1 MCVLVEVYLSA
12 TRRNWFPH
20 LPIGT
25 THRTVG
31 DLAGFNGFPTISAL
45 VTDTEQNHTESRRQ
59 WLQTLGVVGVTGVA
73 GVGVGANDASAEQ
86 RGSPTGGTTNRDEP
100 SVAPAGGAP
109 MLRYDAANTGRV
121 PGGSVPT
128 EGVEA
133 RWTFD
138 TESSVT
144 TQPIVVDGTVFVG
157 TTGGTLYA
165 LDAQT
170 GTEQWSR
177 NHDESLDSGPVV
189 SGGLVYV
196 PTGGRLLA
204 YSAATGDGQF
214 AVDIDGEVG
223 TPTVSDGTLYTRS
236 SGKLYAID
244 ATGGDVHWSGGSFE
258 ASLDAARNDEL
269 AVTVSDGSVYVM
281 YPDSDYDGRVYL
293 SSFTADPTAD
303 SPEREWRTELEY
315 VEYEVTF
322 DTTVTATNGMLYA
335 GLWDGGGGTQGVV
348 ALDAASGS
356 EEWRYTDISNVRTYP
371 TATADTVYTAA
382 TGELVGIDPALGTA
396 KWSTDLS
403 GNPTSPI
410 LVGDT
415 LVFGS
420 SDNNVY
426 AYDTEGEQRWSFAT
440 GNDIVAPPVAVD
452 GTVYTASTDGLVY
465 ALQGADTTPD
475 APDVT
480 GDGNVAT
487 DPDGDGLFEDVNGDG
502 EFSVVDVQALFA
514 NLDSAAVQDN
524 PELFDFNGDGRV
536 DVTDVQ
542 ALFASLQEEG

>member
-1 MCVLVEVYLSA
+1 
-12 TRRNWFPH
+12 
-20 LPIGT
+20 
-25 THRTVG
+25 
-31 DLAGFNGFPTISAL
+31 
-45 VTDTEQNHTESRRQ
+45 
-59 WLQTLGVVGVTGVA
+59 
-73 GVGVGANDASAEQ
+73 
-86 RGSPTGGTTNRDEP
+86 
-100 SVAPAGGAP
+100 
-109 MLRYDAANTGRV
+109 MLRYDAANTGHV

-133 RWTFD
+133 QWTFD
-138 TESSVT
+138 TESKVT
-144 TQPIVVDGTVFVG
+144 TQPIIVDGTVFVG

-170 GTEQWSR
+170 GAEQWSR

-196 PTGGRLLA
+196 PAGSRLLA

-214 AVDIDGEVG
+214 AVDVGGQVG

-236 SGKLYAID
+236 GGKLYAID
-244 ATGGDVHWSGGSFE
+244 ATGGEVQWSGGSFE
-258 ASLDAARNDEL
+258 NNLSAARNDEL

-281 YPDSDYDGRVYL
+281 YPNDDYGGDVYL
-293 SSFTADPTAD
+293 SSFTADPTAE
-303 SPEREWRTELEY
+303 SPEREWQTELEY
-315 VEYEVTF
+315 ADDDINF
-322 DTTVTATNGMLYA
+322 DTTVTAVDGSLYA
-335 GLWDGGGGTQGVV
+335 GLWAGGETQGVV
-348 ALDAASGS
+348 ALNAASGS
-356 EEWRYTDISNVRTYP
+356 VEWRYTDISNVRTYP
-371 TATADTVYTAA
+371 TATADTVYAAA

-415 LVFGS
+415 LIFGS

-440 GNDIVAPPVAVD
+440 GNNVVAPPVAVD

-524 PELFDFNGDGRV
+524 PELFDFNGDGQV

>member
-1 MCVLVEVYLSA
+1 M
-12 TRRNWFPH
+12 
-20 LPIGT
+20 
-25 THRTVG
+25 
-31 DLAGFNGFPTISAL
+31 
-45 VTDTEQNHTESRRQ
+45 TDTEQNCTESRRE

-73 GVGVGANDASAEQ
+73 GVGLGANDASAEQ
-86 RGSPTGGTTNRDEP
+86 RGSPTGERTDRSEP

-121 PGGSVPT
+121 PDGTVPT

-138 TESSVT
+138 TESKVT

-157 TTGGTLYA
+157 ATGGTLYA

-214 AVDIDGEVG
+214 AVDIGGQVG

-236 SGKLYAID
+236 NGKLYAID
-244 ATGGDVHWSGGSFE
+244 ATGGDVHWNGGSFE
-258 ASLDAARNDEL
+258 NSLNAARNDEL

-281 YPDSDYDGRVYL
+281 YPDDRYDGTVYL

-303 SPEREWRTELEY
+303 SPEQEWQTELEF
-315 VEYEVTF
+315 VEYQVRF
-322 DTTVTATNGMLYA
+322 DTTVTATDGKLYA

-348 ALDAASGS
+348 ALNAASGS

-371 TATADTVYTAA
+371 TATTDTVYTAA
-382 TGELVGIDPALGTA
+382 TNELVGIDPALGTA

-415 LVFGS
+415 LIFGS

-440 GNDIVAPPVAVD
+440 GNNVVAPPVAVD
-452 GTVYTASTDGLVY
+452 GTVYAASTDGLVY
-465 ALQGADTTPD
+465 ALQGADTAPD

-524 PELFDFNGDGRV
+524 PELFDFNGDGQV